1 MNAWDDFLVDLQRNT
16 EEKLQE
22 SIPAFQVLSMS
33 LTLFSSLFRLQKA
46 ALCAVLYQIIRYF
59 SSKKQVLY
67 RAQPLLK
74 AALSFSEAAASAF
87 YRKYAG
93 FPAFL
98 KVMMDTFVT

>member
-1 MNAWDDFLVDLQRNT
+1 MLGMISLVDLQLNT
-16 EEKLQE
+16 EEKPQE

-33 LTLFSSLFRLQKA
+33 LILFLSLFRHQKA

-59 SSKKQVLY
+59 SLKRRVLY
-67 RAQPLLK
+67 RALPLLK
-74 AALSFSEAAASAF
+74 AALSFSEAAVSAF

-98 KVMMDTFVT
+98 KVIMGTFVT